1 MRSGFTG
8 KKNLFVASVP
18 IYVRIYKYTKVVFA
32 VALMFFD
39 GIFGRS
45 QKMQAGNPLH
55 NNTLYKY
62 TLVIIPINIKIFNV
76 IAVVR

>member
-1 MRSGFTG
+1 VRSGFTG

-45 QKMQAGNPLH
+45 QKMQAGNPCITTRFT
-55 NNTLYKY
+55 N
-62 TLVIIPINIKIFNV
+62 IPSLSFLST
-76 IAVVR
+76 